1 MFLSVSTDFVL
12 GTVVGIVIVLLFQQL
27 TRATSGLGRWLPLIL
42 IVLVVIGAIVL
53 LSQSGL

>member
-1 MFLSVSTDFVL
+1 MFLSVSTDFAL

-27 TRATSGLGRWLPLIL
+27 TKATSGLGRWLPLIL
-42 IVLVVIGAIVL
+42 IGLVVIGAIVL

>member
-27 TRATSGLGRWLPLIL
+27 TRATSGLGRWLPFLLI
-42 IVLVVIGAIVL
+42 IGVVIGAIL
-53 LSQSGL
+53 LLAQLGS

>member
-27 TRATSGLGRWLPLIL
+27 TKATSGLGRWLPLLL
-42 IVLVVIGAIVL
+42 IIGVVLGALFL
-53 LSQSGL
+53 LMQLGS

>member
-12 GTVVGIVIVLLFQQL
+12 GTVVGVMIVLLFQQL
-27 TRATSGLGRWLPLIL
+27 TKATSGLGSWLPLIL
-42 IVLVVIGAIVL
+42 IILVVIGAIVL